1 MTPEDYHDF
10 VVQCELAGVLSEAGS
25 FDRPHQERQFRVPAV
40 IGVDCGLLIWRW
52 DKALTRNP
60 PRPKAHGL
68 GLLMEF
74 MRLANARP
82 KTILAF
88 ARKWGVLEI
97 CKHGLPSTHNCRKAI
112 TLSGRWC
119 EPLLYA
125 DLENFM
131 EPITYWH
138 FYARQ
143 MWAMLKIAS
152 QLKQGKTGLAE
163 DWKILLDPGLGR
175 DPHGKASLFAS
186 LFGQTVADDIVG
198 IIKMLDRWLS
208 MGDVRPNLVWDEEQ
222 RFVSFDNTLFGMLAY
237 QMMIAIGRT
246 EGLGFCS
253 GCGEHY
259 APKRRQ
265 TKVSQRNYCPACGK
279 RAAWRDAKADQR
291 RRQRRELAT

>member
-1 MTPEDYHDF
+1 MTLEDYDDF
-10 VVQCELAGVLSEAGS
+10 VVQCELAGVLSEAGT
-25 FDRPHQERQFRVPAV
+25 FDRPHQERQYRVPAV

-74 MRLANARP
+74 MRLVDAQP
-82 KTILAF
+82 ETILAF

-119 EPLLYA
+119 QPLSYT
-125 DLENFM
+125 DFENYM
-131 EPITYWH
+131 EPIPYWH
-138 FYARQ
+138 FYAKQ

-163 DWKILLDPGLGR
+163 DWKILLDPGLLGYPR
-175 DPHGKASLFAS
+175 DKVDLF
-186 LFGQTVADDIVG
+186 LPFFGQTVADDIIG
-198 IIKMLDRWLS
+198 IRKMLDRWLS
-208 MGDVRPNLVWDEEQ
+208 MGDVRPNLVWDEEGC
-222 RFVSFDNTLFGMLAY
+222 FVSFDNTLFGMLAY
-237 QMMIAIGRT
+237 QVMLAIGRT

-265 TKVSQRNYCPACGK
+265 TKVGQRNYCPACGK

-291 RRQRRELAT
+291 RRERAKSAT